1 MAVGTFRL
9 NDGVS
14 VDVAA
19 RREYGPA
26 LFGNIARSRDV
37 ATSPD
42 AIEAS

>member
-1 MAVGTFRL
+1 MAIGTFCL

-26 LFGNIARSRDV
+26 LFGTIAKSRDV
-37 ATSPD
+37 ATSQD
-42 AIEAS
+42 VIEAP